1 MNKSIHVIR
10 REYVA
15 HVRRRSFIVSTILVP
30 VFMLL
35 FFLLPLALTWFVPD
49 DQYNVTVYDETGVIG
64 EAFRD
69 ALKDTLD
76 NGEPRFVVGAFTPAP
91 GEEKRMHDTFVNGLQ
106 SGGIDILVEIPRD
119 VLESGKVK
127 YLTRDVRSFQIQ
139 DTFKN
144 RLDEIVLRLR
154 LQNENIDYAK
164 VAQLSRGVTLEMSQI
179 TNKGNVEQRDF
190 LSEWGTV
197 FLFVMILYMALLT
210 WGITIS
216 RGIIE
221 EKGSRVIEVLLSSL
235 RPVDLLFGKVV
246 GIGAAGLTQLLIW
259 GIVGAT
265 LTAFGA
271 SSTAPLLEKVHIPPA
286 AFVYMVVYFVL
297 GFLLYSSIFTVI
309 GSICSTEQDAQQL
322 QGIVTMPLIV
332 PILCLMLIIQSP
344 NGLFSVIL
352 SLIPLFSPMVM
363 LARIVLYEPPWWQV
377 ALSMALLGV
386 SIYGSVVFS
395 ARVFRIG
402 ILMYGKRPALR
413 EVVRWYRQAASG

>member
-10 REYVA
+10 REYIA